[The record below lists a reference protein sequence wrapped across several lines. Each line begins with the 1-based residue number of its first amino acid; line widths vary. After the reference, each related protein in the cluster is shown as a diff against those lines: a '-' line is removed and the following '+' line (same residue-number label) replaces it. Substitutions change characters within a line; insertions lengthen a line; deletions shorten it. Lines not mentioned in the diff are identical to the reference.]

1 MKPIDLEIKD
11 AYFIPG
17 RGGVAVGDVPRWFR
31 VNVGEQ
37 AGVGENCWIR
47 TTIRCVEK
55 SLWPVTE
62 RCGLVFSSDVQ
73 PEDIEPGG
81 FVRVFYSD

>member
-17 RGGVAVGDVPRWFR
+17 RGVVAVVDVPRWLR
-31 VNVGEQ
+31 LKAGEPAY
-37 AGVGENCWIR
+37 AGKNCWIR
-47 TTIRCVEK
+47 TTIRGVEK

-62 RCGLVFSSDVQ
+62 RCGLVFGSDVQ

-81 FVRVFYSD
+81 FVRVFYTD